1 MLDLLVL
8 LLSLTQGRGD
18 YFLTPLLLYLRK
30 NGNSAQQVIILV
42 EGHLFLIVVDDDPGD
57 GVSDSKFLGNISYGF
72 SPLKYAPDQFFSSLR
87 HYRATLGE
95 TLKLSDFLYW
105 EFIFSNFI
113 LYLKSYIGVI
123 NIKKSDPPSFSVI
136 ETTPLGYLKLPP
148 PDDQQK
154 KA

>member
-30 NGNSAQQVIILV
+30 NGNSAQQVSILV
-42 EGHLFLIVVDDDPGD
+42 EGHLFLIVVDDGPGD

-87 HYRATLGE
+87 QLQ
-95 TLKLSDFLYW
+95 
-105 EFIFSNFI
+105 
-113 LYLKSYIGVI
+113 SYFG
-123 NIKKSDPPSFSVI
+123 
-136 ETTPLGYLKLPP
+136 
-148 PDDQQK
+148 
-154 KA
+154 